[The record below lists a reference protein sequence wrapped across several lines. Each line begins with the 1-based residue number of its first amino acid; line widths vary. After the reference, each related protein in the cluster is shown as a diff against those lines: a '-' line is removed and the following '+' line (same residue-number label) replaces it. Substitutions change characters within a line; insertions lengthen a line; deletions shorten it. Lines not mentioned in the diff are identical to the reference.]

1 MRLRPAARLQGL
13 AGPACG
19 NKKGTTVY
27 KRILLAYDGSIEGR
41 TALREGALLARRYG
55 AQVFVLSVIREA
67 AGTKLGEGVGGG
79 GVAQQRVDYE
89 RVLQE
94 GMARLEAL
102 GFQASGKLV
111 IGEPAREIAAYAEQ
125 VKADLVVVGHRRQSA
140 IGRWWS
146 GPSGAYLSD
155 HIRCSLLVC
164 KNVFDDEHFASLLAQ
179 SATGGSAAAAG
190 PGPGDRAAAREE
202 PGGRMD
208 ADTAS
213 VVSRRP
219 VVHAPSPTPGPAH
232 PPPSAARRR
241 LRAVLFILLP
251 VVLIIA
257 FIVYA
262 LGGGT
267 ISTDDAYVE
276 ANTVGVSTDVSGI
289 VAQVYVKENQPVTRG
304 QTLYTLRDKQ
314 YRYALDRANAQ
325 LDSVRDNLL
334 ALQASYRDMQ
344 ARIAQ
349 AQYDLG
355 YSRVQFNRA
364 RNLARVQIVSKT
376 GYDTAHR
383 NLSRAQEA
391 LTSLDEQLAG
401 IAANLNGHPAG
412 PVEQYPQYLSAL
424 AARNEAARQL
434 AHTIVRA
441 PFDGIVTSVPSIQ
454 PGRYLA
460 ASITAFYLV
469 DTDHAWVHA
478 DPKETELTY
487 VRPGQAV
494 TVTVDTY
501 PGETWHGTV
510 ASISPAA
517 AQQFALLPA
526 QNTSGNWVKV
536 VQRIP
541 IRVAV
546 DTSDHKMPPLR
557 AGMSV
562 EVSIHTGHSRGW
574 SAF

>member
-1 MRLRPAARLQGL
+1 
-13 AGPACG
+13 
-19 NKKGTTVY
+19 VY
-27 KRILLAYDGSIEGR
+27 QRILLAYDGSIEGR

-79 GVAQQRVDYE
+79 GIAQQRVEYE

-94 GMARLEAL
+94 GMERLAAL
-102 GFQASGKLV
+102 GFQASAKLV

-125 VKADLVVVGHRRQSA
+125 VQADLVVVGHRRQTA

-155 HIRCSLLVC
+155 HIPGSLLVC
-164 KNVFDDEHFASLLAQ
+164 KNIIDDEHFAALLAQ
-179 SATGGSAAAAG
+179 SELGPAAAAAALG
-190 PGPGDRAAAREE
+190 AAGTRHAVGQSGADRAADAR
-202 PGGRMD
+202 
-208 ADTAS
+208 S
-213 VVSRRP
+213 SP
-219 VVHAPSPTPGPAH
+219 VMHAPSATPAPAH
-232 PPPSAARRR
+232 PAPSTAQRR
-241 LRAVLFILLP
+241 LRVVLFLVLP
-251 VVLIIA
+251 VVLILA

-289 VAQVYVKENQPVTRG
+289 VSQVYVRENQRVMRG
-304 QTLYTLRDKQ
+304 QVLYTLGDRH
-314 YRYALDRANAQ
+314 YRYAFDRASAQ
-325 LDSVRDNLL
+325 LGTVRDNLL

-344 ARIAQ
+344 SRIAQ

-355 YSRVQFNRA
+355 YSQVLFRRA
-364 RNLARVQIVSKT
+364 QKLARAHIVSST
-376 GYDTAHR
+376 GFDTAHR
-383 NLSRAQEA
+383 NLESAQQA
-391 LTSLDEQLAG
+391 LASLEEQLAG
-401 IAANLNGHPAG
+401 IAANLNDRPTG

-424 AARNEAARQL
+424 AARNEAAREL
-434 AHTIVRA
+434 AHTVVRA
-441 PFDGIVTSVPSIQ
+441 SFDGIVTSVPSIQ

-469 DTDHAWVHA
+469 DTDHVWVHA

-487 VRPGQAV
+487 VRPGQSV
-494 TVTVDTY
+494 TVKVDTY
-501 PGETWHGTV
+501 PGETWRGTV

-517 AQQFALLPA
+517 AQQFSLLPA
-526 QNTSGNWVKV
+526 ENTSGNWVKV

-541 IRVAV
+541 LRIAV
-546 DTSDHKMPPLR
+546 DTSDRNMPPLR

-562 EVSIHTGHSRGW
+562 EVSIHTGRARGW
-574 SAF
+574 SIL

>member
-1 MRLRPAARLQGL
+1 MYQ
-13 AGPACG
+13 
-19 NKKGTTVY
+19 
-27 KRILLAYDGSIEGR
+27 RILLAYDGSIEGR

-79 GVAQQRVDYE
+79 GIAQQQVEYE

-94 GMARLEAL
+94 GMERLAAL

-125 VKADLVVVGHRRQSA
+125 VKADLVVVGHRRQTA

-155 HIRCSLLVC
+155 HIPCSLLVC
-164 KNVFDDEHFASLLAQ
+164 KNIIDDGHFAALLAQ
-179 SATGGSAAAAG
+179 NELGPAAAALG
-190 PGPGDRAAAREE
+190 AAATR
-202 PGGRMD
+202 PAAGQ
-208 ADTAS
+208 ADLARATAARPS
-213 VVSRRP
+213 P
-219 VVHAPSPTPGPAH
+219 VVHAPSPTPAPAH
-232 PPPSAARRR
+232 PAQSTAQRR
-241 LRAVLFILLP
+241 LRIVLLLVLP
-251 VVLIIA
+251 LVLIIA

-289 VAQVYVKENQPVTRG
+289 VSQVYVRENQRVTRG
-304 QTLYTLRDKQ
+304 QVLYTLGNRH
-314 YRYALDRANAQ
+314 YRYAFDRASAE
-325 LDSVRDNLL
+325 LGTVRDNLL

-344 ARIAQ
+344 SRITQ

-355 YSRVQFNRA
+355 YSQVLFRRA
-364 RNLARVQIVSKT
+364 QNLAHAHIVSST
-376 GYDTAHR
+376 GFDTAHR
-383 NLSRAQEA
+383 NLESSQQA
-391 LTSLDEQLAG
+391 LASLEEQLAG
-401 IAANLNGHPAG
+401 IAANLNDRPTA

-424 AARNEAARQL
+424 AARNEAAREL
-434 AHTIVRA
+434 AHTVVRA
-441 PFDGIVTSVPSIQ
+441 SFDGIVTSVPSIQ

-469 DTDHAWVHA
+469 DTDHVWVHA

-487 VRPGQAV
+487 VRPGQSV
-494 TVTVDTY
+494 SVKVDTY
-501 PGETWHGTV
+501 PGETWHGSV

-517 AQQFALLPA
+517 AQQFSLLPA
-526 QNTSGNWVKV
+526 ENTSGNWVKV

-541 IRVAV
+541 LRIAV
-546 DTSDHKMPPLR
+546 DTSDRNMPPLR

-562 EVSIHTGHSRGW
+562 EVSIHTGHARGW
-574 SAF
+574 SIL